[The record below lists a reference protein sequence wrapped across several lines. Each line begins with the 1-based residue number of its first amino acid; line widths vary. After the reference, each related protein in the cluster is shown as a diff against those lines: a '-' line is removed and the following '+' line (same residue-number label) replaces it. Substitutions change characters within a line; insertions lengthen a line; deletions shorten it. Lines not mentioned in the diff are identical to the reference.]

1 MRITYSPKAD
11 AMYIYFQ
18 KAVGERGA
26 VKQTLKAQEGIL
38 LDIGQNDKLFGIE
51 ILDVS
56 KRMSLD
62 TIKTVT
68 LDLSAEKV
76 AV

>member
-1 MRITYSPKAD
+1 MKIIYSPKAD

-18 KAVGERGA
+18 KGEGKCGA
-26 VKQTLKAQEGIL
+26 VKQTLKAQEGIFI
-38 LDIGQNDKLFGIE
+38 DIGQNNKLFGIE

-62 TIKTVT
+62 AIKTVT
-68 LDLSAEKV
+68 LDFSEKA